1 MTETAA
7 EFPFIKVRINTSG
20 MRPQARRAVGDIAVV
35 GSAGAFGTATA
46 NVPLQ
51 IGSVSEARE
60 QFATQ
65 NDKGE
70 FVGGPLYHA
79 VRTALLQDPAPSR
92 VFAVKTADEPA
103 AGGAPDS
110 PPVPGYAA
118 ALAVVAA
125 LPVQLVCLAGE
136 TDVGRLEELKK
147 HVEEVSAAGG
157 ARMGVAMV
165 DPALVP
171 ASGKTFAQAADETYR
186 PLKSDTSRMI
196 LVAAR
201 VAKQEGKPTADVAAA
216 VTGAIAGHP
225 PHSSV
230 LMKPVNEV
238 RIPLGSQFTG
248 TEIHALT
255 QKFIIPVIDPELIPG
270 EGLYLGSGRCYTTRT
285 ERLYVDVVRVLDH
298 IEFLLKAGL
307 IGSIGETRIDRLG
320 MQALRSRIDGI
331 LSPLVTSGVI
341 TAFTID
347 IPLLPI
353 LEAEEAARTP
363 GQVTT
368 LTTAR
373 TERTVEVLLSV
384 TYAGAV
390 HFLDVNLAFKAA

>member
-20 MRPQARRAVGDIAVV
+20 MQPQARRSVGNVAIV
-35 GSAGAFGTATA
+35 GSAGTFGKADP
-46 NVPLQ
+46 NVPLP

-60 QFATQ
+60 KFATF
-65 NDKGE
+65 NNATGE
-70 FVGGPLYHA
+70 FDGGPLYHA

-92 VFAVKTADEPA
+92 VFAIKTTDTVPQGAA
-103 AGGAPDS
+103 AGAA
-110 PPVPGYAA
+110 PVPGYAA
-118 ALAVVAA
+118 ALAVAAA
-125 LPVQLVCLAGE
+125 LPVQFVCLAGE
-136 TDVGRLEELKK
+136 TDVSRLKALKD
-147 HVEEVSAAGG
+147 HVEDVSAAGNT
-157 ARMGVAMV
+157 RMGVAMV
-165 DPALVP
+165 DPALP
-171 ASGKTFAQAADETYR
+171 LGGKSFAEAADTAYGN
-186 PLKSDTSRMI
+186 LKSDSSRMI

-201 VAKQEGKPTADVAAA
+201 VEKKQGGLTPDVAAA

-225 PHSSV
+225 PHASV
-230 LMKPVNEV
+230 LLKPVNEV
-238 RIPLGSQFTG
+238 KIPLGAQFTG
-248 TEIHALT
+248 TEIHELT

-270 EGLYLGSGRCYTTRT
+270 EGLYLGSGRSYTTKT
-285 ERLYVDVVRVLDH
+285 DRLYVDVVRVLDH

-353 LEAEEAARTP
+353 LEAEEAGRTP
-363 GQVTT
+363 GQLNT

-373 TERTVEVLLSV
+373 TQRTVEVLLSV

>member
-20 MRPQARRAVGDIAVV
+20 MQPQARRAVGNVAIV
-35 GSAGAFGTATA
+35 GSAGTFGTAA
-46 NVPLQ
+46 PNVPLQ

-60 QFATQ
+60 KFTTK
-65 NDKGE
+65 NDAGE

-92 VFAVKTADEPA
+92 LFAVRTADAPA
-103 AGGAPDS
+103 AGGAAGS

-118 ALAVVAA
+118 ALAVAAA

-136 TDVGRLEELKK
+136 TDVNRLKDLKK
-147 HVEEVSAAGG
+147 HVEDVSAAGNT
-157 ARMGVAMV
+157 RMGVAMV
-165 DPALVP
+165 DPALP
-171 ASGKTFAQAADETYR
+171 LGGKSFAEAADSTYGS
-186 PLKSDTSRMI
+186 LKSDSSRMI

-201 VAKQEGKPTADVAAA
+201 VEKKQGEPTPDVAAA

-225 PHSSV
+225 PHASV
-230 LMKPVNEV
+230 LLKPVNEV
-238 RIPLGSQFTG
+238 KIPLGAQFTG
-248 TEIHALT
+248 TEIHELT

-270 EGLYLGSGRCYTTRT
+270 EGLYLGSGRSYTTKT
-285 ERLYVDVVRVLDH
+285 DRLYVDVVRVLDH

-341 TAFTID
+341 TAFTIG
-347 IPLLPI
+347 IPLLSI
-353 LEAEEAARTP
+353 LEAEEAGRTP
-363 GQVTT
+363 GQVNT

-373 TERTVEVLLSV
+373 TQRTVEVLLSV